1 MDKPT
6 KDEEKKPAKKVAKK
20 VAPKPEPAAAPS
32 DDHMSKVKG
41 ASHTELQKEV
51 GDQTGKYVDVFGK
64 QILRGEVAEII
75 QNKRRSAY
83 DKLKR
88 EKNVQKRG
96 GKIEALRKQ
105 LASKGITDFSYKKGE
120 ALEPQQLKA
129 LLDRSKKPKGKGFKQ
144 LVSQI
149 LSMAH
154 KKVVDS
160 VGGIKERI
168 GKMREKKRSEATKK
182 STRREE
188 LIVPPNAKTT
198 MRSRRDIRD
207 KKN

>member
-6 KDEEKKPAKKVAKK
+6 KDDEKKPVKKVARKA
-20 VAPKPEPAAAPS
+20 APKPKSEPAAAPS

-64 QILRGEVAEII
+64 QMLRGEIAEII

-96 GKIEALRKQ
+96 GKIDALRKQ
-105 LASKGITDFSYKKGE
+105 LAAHGITDFSYKKGE
-120 ALEPQQLKA
+120 ALEPQQMRA
-129 LLDRSKKPKGKGFKQ
+129 LLTKSKKPKGKGFKE
-144 LVSQI
+144 LISQI

-168 GKMREKKRSEATKK
+168 VKTVKDAKTERKNKPIK
-182 STRREE
+182 REE
-188 LIVPPNAKTT
+188 LIIPPNSKTT
-198 MRSRRDIRD
+198 LKSKKD
-207 KKN
+207 KPN